1 MGILVK
7 PGAFEGQLD
16 VQSEAAYDQTLET
29 YSPCSSI
36 LSPANKD
43 YICMYIYT
51 SLKNIHTIITLVSNG
66 SKIKKGQK
74 GL

>member
-1 MGILVK
+1 MGHLAK
-7 PGAFEGQLD
+7 PGAFEEQLD

-36 LSPANKD
+36 LSPANKNNMC
-43 YICMYIYT
+43 IH
-51 SLKNIHTIITLVSNG
+51 KNILKYIHYNFKVSNG
-66 SKIKKGQK
+66 GKIKKGQK